1 MMPRPIRTLMLT
13 ATLVA
18 APAIAVAQSPAE
30 IVGRMMER
38 YSESTANIDNLLVE
52 QDVMGMPSSI
62 FLVKELVDGGPMFV
76 PQTTIVAGNRIPTEG
91 RPSASP
97 WSGSVQGFRQMADRF
112 ELEGTEDVDGRSAYR
127 LVLDDFSGFDM
138 GAPLGQDMTMQPSRA
153 VFLIDRDR
161 LVMLRMEMD
170 AEIVTESGEP
180 RTVHIQSTFSDYRD
194 VEGMLHPFLTSIA
207 MEGMMDAIGGGD
219 PDELRSQLEEMERQ
233 LESMTGPGRDMAERM
248 MGPQIERLRDMLG
261 GAPMEIRVTSIRAN
275 VDPPGD

>member
-1 MMPRPIRTLMLT
+1 MPRPIRTLMLT

-38 YSESTANIDNLLVE
+38 YSESTANIDMGAPPGQGMTATASRRKAGAGRLLRTRHNLLVE
-52 QDVMGMPSSI
+52 QDVMA
-62 FLVKELVDGGPMFV
+62 
-76 PQTTIVAGNRIPTEG
+76 TIVVCGTNIGP
-91 RPSASP
+91 PSTS
-97 WSGSVQGFRQMADRF
+97 S
-112 ELEGTEDVDGRSAYR
+112 L
-127 LVLDDFSGFDM
+127 
-138 GAPLGQDMTMQPSRA
+138 TMQPSRA